1 MKAQKVNLQI
11 ELEALSIDTIKG
23 LLAEVVIQI
32 EKEAETGE
40 LKMNDG
46 DSVKWTTNK
55 ENIEF

>member
-23 LLAEVVIQI
+23 LLTEVVIQI